1 MMPCDKRKL
10 VQSLTRA
17 HELGLRRKFL
27 PTPIAGEPEPLDVV
41 EQHLGLDARDAT
53 QQLLSVIDEVF
64 DGLAASVS
72 CGGSIFILHNEYV
85 AQWLVDLIE
94 LGDNPGQAVD
104 KFYEFNRAK
113 KIKGK
118 IKFFIDGIEIDGVIN
133 ISDSINI
140 EKAVPQDYFKTTAE
154 GLNWLRVNYGIGTVC
169 LSMDIDLDVYVCKYK
184 LGSIEGLMEYVD
196 EKKQDDVQKQYNS
209 ATNILF
215 QLTDLLCIIAVG
227 PVSIRD
233 IVIDWDVNSSPL
245 ALIQSPPKESAP
257 RRTRANT
264 NRPRKLGAQTC
275 KRVLSTYLQATDH
288 LLRTVQIPI
297 FRLNQY
303 FNRFENVEAAI
314 DLGIALEVLFVSD
327 RDSDAPIGYLLR
339 VRGAVWIGG
348 GAARRRSHLKI
359 LRNAYGFRSKA
370 AHTGAIEKS
379 ETAAS
384 TMERAAKLAVVA
396 IRKMLRYGG
405 RPENWD
411 DWLLTHSNSNSTINR
426 FTSTGDDPS

>member
-1 MMPCDKRKL
+1 MPCDKRKL

-17 HELGLRRKFL
+17 YELGMRRTFL
-27 PTPIAGEPEPLDVV
+27 PTPVAGEPEPLDVV

-53 QQLLSVIDEVF
+53 QQLLSVIDEAF
-64 DGLAASVS
+64 DGLAVSVS
-72 CGGSIFILHNEYV
+72 CGGSLFILHNEYV

-94 LGDNPGQAVD
+94 LGDNPRQAVD
-104 KFYEFNRAK
+104 KFYKFSRSK
-113 KIKGK
+113 KLKSK
-118 IKFFIDGIEIDGVIN
+118 IRFYIDGIEIDDVIN

-140 EKAVPQDYFKTTAE
+140 EKAVPQDYYRTTSE
-154 GLNWLRVNYGIGTVC
+154 GLERLRVNYGIGAVC
-169 LSMDIDLDVYVCKYK
+169 LCMDIDLGIYICKYK
-184 LGSIEGLMEYVD
+184 SGGIEGIKECVD
-196 EKKQDDVQKQYNS
+196 EKKQDYIQKQYND
-209 ATNILF
+209 AIYILS
-215 QLTDLLCIIAVG
+215 QLTDLLCIVAAG
-227 PVSIRD
+227 PVFIQD
-233 IVIDWDVNSSPL
+233 IVVDWDVNSSPL
-245 ALIQSPPKESAP
+245 ALIQCPSKESAP

-264 NRPRKLGAQTC
+264 NKPRKIGEQTC
-275 KRVLSTYLQATDH
+275 KRVLSKYLQATEQ

-297 FRLNQY
+297 SRLNQY
-303 FNRFENVEAAI
+303 FNRFEQVEAAI

-327 RDSDAPIGYLLR
+327 RDLDAPIGYLLR
-339 VRGAVWIGG
+339 LRGAIWIGG

-359 LRNAYGFRSKA
+359 LRDAYEFRSKA
-370 AHTGAIEKS
+370 AHTGVIKKS
-379 ETAAS
+379 ELAAS